1 MVIRLNRGQLSL
13 EYLILFSLGLSLL
26 LVFLPFLSRARD
38 LSRTSI
44 KRSELDALIRDLST
58 SCEEILVTGGSI
70 EIDIDQEME
79 IEELQ
84 DEVKVEIDNLSS
96 SGEWHE
102 SCILSRDEEKVTIS
116 REFENQP

>member
-1 MVIRLNRGQLSL
+1 MIRLNRGQLSL